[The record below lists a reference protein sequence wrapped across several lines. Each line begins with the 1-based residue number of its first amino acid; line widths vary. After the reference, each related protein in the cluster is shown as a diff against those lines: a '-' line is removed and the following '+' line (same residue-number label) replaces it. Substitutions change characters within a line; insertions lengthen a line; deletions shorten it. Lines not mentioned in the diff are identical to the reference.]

1 MNGNKDSNS
10 NICIHMSKSKF
21 SKNEIRSTNGVI
33 MKKLFT
39 IKHSLINNNSI
50 IINRGRS
57 NNIEREGRRGGEVGV
72 RERERRGKRGKEERS
87 REGRGRNRITDMKT
101 LLILPLIGAI
111 SIYFKPTKQWALLIS
126 VVTMLEAVRIYV
138 GMDKKSTEYQYVERI
153 M

>member
-1 MNGNKDSNS
+1 
-10 NICIHMSKSKF
+10 MSKGKF
-21 SKNEIRSTNGVI
+21 PENEVRSINGII

-39 IKHSLINNNSI
+39 IKYSMINNNSI
-50 IINRGRS
+50 HIIRDRGDT
-57 NNIEREGRRGGEVGV
+57 IEWGERWV
-72 RERERRGKRGKEERS
+72 RGKEKGEERRGKEERR

-111 SIYFKPTKQWALLIS
+111 SIYFKPSKQWALLIS